1 LKIQA
6 KVVMNSSTA
15 LTKNTF

>member
-1 LKIQA
+1 MKA